1 MIDSLRWLTVYEM
14 ILGVLQLFLL
24 IWYAV
29 PVTRR
34 SPRWVDWMPS
44 GAIVVAVASAVSG
57 DTSLLAL
64 AFYLLT
70 AILFLSTINRLFRK
84 SSLLVAPKRTLY
96 KAGRIAL
103 SLLGVL
109 FLGLAIQSA
118 GELRYNPVSDFSR
131 LSYSDAF
138 VQLNERLSVE
148 YPFGEW
154 KRIDWDALRERY
166 EPLFEQAEQT
176 KDRDL
181 YNKTLRHYLAE
192 MKDGH
197 IRIVNDKVYDS
208 PVYKKEGGGGFGIS
222 TIRLD
227 NGRVL
232 VTLVLE
238 GSPADKAGIRVG
250 KEIVKWDGENAGA
263 AYEAVSWSD
272 TPNTA
277 QNENVNQGRFMP
289 RAPIGQI
296 VEVVY
301 REEADGEEQTARLI
315 AYDDQYETLRRTR
328 PQLTKETPPVEGR
341 MLDNGY
347 GYIRISHFLS
357 SMSASNPAS
366 NMKKILHSLMDQGMK
381 GLVLDLRDNPGGEDA
396 LAVRMAGHF
405 VSEVTPYSYVSYYN
419 RYSKKF
425 EINTGEDYRI
435 QPSKPHYGG
444 NIAILVNGWTAS
456 SGEGLPLVLKGRP
469 NVTIAGFAGTNGS
482 FGVITSPITAAMPE
496 GYVVESA
503 DGRAQNE
510 DGFIMGDGDY
520 TGAGGAIPDIRIPLN
535 EETFAMKYIQGE
547 DVELKVAIETLEQ
560 HLSNNRIT
568 WDEQ

>member
-1 MIDSLRWLTVYEM
+1 LIDSLKWLTVYEM

-24 IWYAV
+24 IWYAL

-34 SPRWVDWMPS
+34 SPRWIDWVPS
-44 GAIVVAVASAVSG
+44 GGVVVAAASVLSG

-70 AILFLSTINRLFRK
+70 AILFLSTIKRLFRK
-84 SSLLVAPKRTLY
+84 NSLLVAPKRTLY
-96 KAGRIAL
+96 KAVRIAL
-103 SLLGVL
+103 GLLGVL

-118 GELRYNPVSDFSR
+118 GELRYSPESDFSR
-131 LSYSDAF
+131 MSYSDAF
-138 VQLNERLSVE
+138 IQLNERLSAE

-154 KRIDWDALRERY
+154 KRIDWNGLRERY
-166 EPLFEQAEQT
+166 QPLFEQAEQT

-192 MKDGH
+192 MRDGH

-208 PVYKKEGGGGFGIS
+208 PVYNKEGGGGFGIS

-250 KEIVKWDGENAGA
+250 TEILKWNGENAGA

-272 TPNTA
+272 TPNTD
-277 QNENVNQGRFMP
+277 QNENINRGRFMP

-301 REEADGEEQTARLI
+301 RDEADGEGQTARLT
-315 AYDDQYETLRRTR
+315 AYDDQYETLKRTR
-328 PQLTKETPPVEGR
+328 LQLTKETPPVEGR
-341 MLDNGY
+341 MMDNGY
-347 GYIRISHFLS
+347 GYIRISRFLPSLS
-357 SMSASNPAS
+357 SSNPAS
-366 NMKKILHSLMDQGMK
+366 DLKRLLHSLMDEGMK
-381 GLVLDLRDNPGGEDA
+381 GLIIDLRDNPGGEDA
-396 LAVRMAGHF
+396 LAVRMAGYF
-405 VSEVTPYSYVSYYN
+405 VNEETRYSYVSYYN
-419 RYSKKF
+419 RYTKKF
-425 EINTGEDYRI
+425 EINTGEDYRVR
-435 QPSKPHYGG
+435 PSKPYFGG
-444 NIAILVNGWTAS
+444 KIAILVNGRTAS
-456 SGEGLPLVLKGRP
+456 SGEGLPLVLKGRS
-469 NVTIAGFAGTNGS
+469 NVTIVGFTGTNGS
-482 FGVITSPITAAMPE
+482 FGVMTSPITAVMPD
-496 GYVVESA
+496 GYIVESA

-510 DGFIMGDGDY
+510 DGIIMGDGDY
-520 TGAGGAIPDIRIPLN
+520 TGAGGAMPDIRIPFN

-547 DVELKVAIETLEQ
+547 DVELKVAIEALGQ
-560 HLSNNRIT
+560 
-568 WDEQ
+568 